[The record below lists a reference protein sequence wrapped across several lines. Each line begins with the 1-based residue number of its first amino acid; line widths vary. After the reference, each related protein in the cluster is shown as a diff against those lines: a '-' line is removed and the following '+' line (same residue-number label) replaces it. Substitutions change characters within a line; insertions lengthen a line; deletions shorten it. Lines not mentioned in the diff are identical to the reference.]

1 MNFHELK
8 TFANSW
14 NCSFIKKKKKKCKQE
29 KFLLRMTYEQG
40 LKAERH
46 NKQQVAASL
55 AIYVGLFC
63 YDHRYK
69 KNSYSHANK

>member
-1 MNFHELK
+1 
-8 TFANSW
+8 
-14 NCSFIKKKKKKCKQE
+14 
-29 KFLLRMTYEQG
+29 MTYEQG
-40 LKAERH
+40 LKVERH

-69 KNSYSHANK
+69 KILILM

>member
-14 NCSFIKKKKKKCKQE
+14 NFVLSKKKKCKQE

-46 NKQQVAASL
+46 NKQQVAASI

-69 KNSYSHANK
+69 KNSYSHVNK

>member
-1 MNFHELK
+1 MNEKHLRIRETLLFQKK
-8 TFANSW
+8 T
-14 NCSFIKKKKKKCKQE
+14 KKKCKQE

-69 KNSYSHANK
+69 KILILM

>member
-1 MNFHELK
+1 
-8 TFANSW
+8 
-14 NCSFIKKKKKKCKQE
+14 
-29 KFLLRMTYEQG
+29 MTYEQG

-46 NKQQVAASL
+46 DKQQVAASL

-69 KNSYSHANK
+69 KNSYSHVNK

>member
-1 MNFHELK
+1 MRIRETLLFQKK
-8 TFANSW
+8 T
-14 NCSFIKKKKKKCKQE
+14 KKKCKQE

-55 AIYVGLFC
+55 VIYVGLFC

-69 KNSYSHANK
+69 KILILM